1 MNSKLPKNS
10 KAASLLNSVF
20 KTQQYAENLLQD
32 NVRLGL
38 SSYRILSVVDD
49 HTASNQRHIATLLGQ
64 TEANVSR
71 QLRHMADHGLVKIAP
86 DKKDRRQ
93 RNITKTAKGKRKFA
107 DAEKI
112 LKKHE
117 KSLLGLIR

>member
-1 MNSKLPKNS
+1 MNSNKTKNS

-20 KTQQYAENLLQD
+20 KTQHYADNLLQD
-32 NVRLGL
+32 QAGLGL

-49 HTASNQRHIATLLGQ
+49 NTPSAQRHIASYLGQ

-71 QLRHMADHGLVKIAP
+71 QVRHMADNGLVKIAP

-93 RNITKTAKGKRKFA
+93 RNITKTAKGKRKFT
-107 DAEKI
+107 DAEK
-112 LKKHE
+112 
-117 KSLLGLIR
+117 

>member
-1 MNSKLPKNS
+1 MNNKRAKSS
-10 KAASLLNSVF
+10 KAASLLHSVF
-20 KTQQYAENLLQD
+20 KTQHYADNLLQD
-32 NVRLGL
+32 QVGLGL

-49 HTASNQRHIATLLGQ
+49 SAPSTQRNIALFLGQ

-71 QLRHMADHGLVKIAP
+71 QVRHMADHGLIKIAP

-107 DAEKI
+107 DAEKT

-117 KSLLGLIR
+117 KQLSSLLR